1 MRNYPRK
8 TNRFVLFVLG
18 VLIWVLAVLL
28 LCFHYVPSVKTF
40 WEKSFTSLANI
51 EMLWLPFSSHSQV
64 GPILI
69 IMMVLVLIISFVC
82 LNLIVSQGGGKQ
94 NRIMKVIHG
103 EEEALSIAQVSFIE
117 DLLKQKL
124 ANPQLVH
131 SISVSA
137 WKIRKHVALRVDVVL
152 KQGADPVEVRPI
164 LDKAVA
170 DMDSLFGTAVPI
182 LVHLSRPWLER
193 KAARIS

>member
-18 VLIWVLAVLL
+18 VLMLVLAVLL
-28 LCFHYVPSVKTF
+28 LCFHYVPSVKAF
-40 WEKSFTSLANI
+40 WEKSFTRLADI
-51 EMLWLPFSSHSQV
+51 EMLWLPFSSHSQA

-69 IMMVLVLIISFVC
+69 IMMVLVLLISFVC

-94 NRIMKVIHG
+94 KRIMKVIHG

-131 SISVSA
+131 SISASA
-137 WKIRKHVALRVDVVL
+137 WKVRKHVALRVDVVL